1 MRNRSYYG
9 REKLHYADLMAAAG
23 LGLRLVQFTQG
34 RPYHAMLVVVSPRA
48 ASGQPHEHAD
58 FCELIYVTAGHGRHR
73 LPAGSQDLN
82 PGDLVLIRPTDR
94 HQILPTSPARL
105 QFLNIAF
112 SSASWQDFL
121 SLTGADTSLWA
132 ATALPPVVSL
142 VGNDARRCEAAFRQ
156 ALDRYHHNPTGVDLI
171 RLWVEAVELLPAND
185 DSAGTFRPAWLVW
198 ACSGMH
204 EEENLRL
211 GLPRL
216 VELASVS
223 PGHLSRCM
231 RRYYGTTPVGLVTDL
246 RIRRA
251 AALLTSTTAT
261 ISEIAVRCGF
271 GTNSY
276 LDRCFRRAYGMSPRE
291 FRDQARRAI
300 VP

>member
-1 MRNRSYYG
+1 
-9 REKLHYADLMAAAG
+9 
-23 LGLRLVQFTQG
+23 
-34 RPYHAMLVVVSPRA
+34 MLVVVSPRA
-48 ASGQPHEHAD
+48 GSGQPHEHAD
-58 FCELIYVTAGHGRHR
+58 FCELIYITAGHGCHR
-73 LPAGSQDLN
+73 LPAGNQDLN

-94 HQILPTSPARL
+94 HQIVPTSPARL

-112 SSASWQDFL
+112 PSGSWQDFL
-121 SLTGADTSLWA
+121 TLTGTDTSRWA

-142 VGNDARRCEAAFRQ
+142 AGDHARRCEAAFRH
-156 ALDRYHHNPTGVDLI
+156 ALDRYHHDPTGVDLI
-171 RLWVEAVELLPAND
+171 RLWADAVELLPTND
-185 DSAGTFRPAWLVW
+185 QSAGNFRPAWLVR
-198 ACSGMH
+198 ACSAMR

-216 VELASVS
+216 VELASMS
-223 PGHLSRCM
+223 PGHLSRSM
-231 RRYYGTTPVGLVTDL
+231 RRYYGITPVDFITGL

-276 LDRCFRRAYGMSPRE
+276 LDRCFRRAHGLSPRE
-291 FRDQARRAI
+291 FREQARRAI